1 MNNLLNRI
9 AFLTTKQVG
18 FISLVIAGLF
28 YSTMFDDGSDLEPQ
42 IAQLQAQLAEQQG
55 KKVETEKALAKRDKL
70 AETLANLTAKYESL
84 SRIVPIDLNSSELN
98 RQIDQLKKTSRINQV
113 AREPQKVNPGSVI
126 DEWPVRLEFVGA
138 YNDIAQFIYQASTTE
153 KVMLVKDFK
162 ITSTDPYDGRL
173 RFEVQ
178 VAAYKLANTSLNGD
192 QSQNQGQQNQ
202 GGP

>member
-1 MNNLLNRI
+1 MNNLLSRI

-18 FISLVIAGLF
+18 IISLVVAFLF
-28 YSTMFDDGSDLEPQ
+28 YYSLYDDGTDLEPR
-42 IAQLQAQLAEQQG
+42 IAQLKLQLNEQQQ
-55 KKVETEKALAKRDKL
+55 KKVETERALAKRDKL

-113 AREPQKVNPGSVI
+113 AREPQKVTPGPVI

-153 KVMLVKDFK
+153 KVMVVKDFK
-162 ITSTDPYDGRL
+162 ITSVEPYDGRL
-173 RFEVQ
+173 KFEVRI
-178 VAAYKLANTSLNGD
+178 AAYKLTNNSSIDSKNKAK
-192 QSQNQGQQNQ
+192 